1 MVFGGYEE
9 WVRLMEVSMVWED
22 KLKVVSMLMGM
33 MGMLGMRFD

>member
-1 MVFGGYEE
+1 
-9 WVRLMEVSMVWED
+9 MEVSMVWED

>member
-33 MGMLGMRFD
+33 MGMLGMRFN

>member
-22 KLKVVSMLMGM
+22 KLKVVSILMGM